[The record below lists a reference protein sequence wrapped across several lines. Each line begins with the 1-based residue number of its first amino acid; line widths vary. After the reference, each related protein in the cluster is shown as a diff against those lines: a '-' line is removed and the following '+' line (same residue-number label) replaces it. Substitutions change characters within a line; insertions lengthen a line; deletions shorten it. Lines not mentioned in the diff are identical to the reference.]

1 MTKENLFKALKGIIA
16 IGELKEPE
24 SYVLAIIDPK
34 NEKERFVV
42 PMIRKE
48 GVGTAY
54 IDPSVYTDAQDEE
67 ISDIVRTLNEEKIFP
82 IFKYTPRS
90 KACKESYDHTVV
102 RFIKPSGIKQVLPKH
117 LKETLEK
124 YGYTVDPSG
133 AGKSP
138 YTPRD
143 YGTQVKDNPDF
154 QMQYDAEKKML
165 EDSKAS
171 FETLPREVRLQYE
184 TVEAGAKDGILF
196 VGPTG
201 TGKTWISMAL
211 AVKAGAHREDIQI
224 TATTQPED
232 LIGSPAVDTRPDA
245 QGKFRFIEGPLL
257 KAYYLGYVISIQEV
271 NYATFGANSCLN
283 RFLDGTLQI
292 EVNGTVYHRHPNFVA
307 YLTMNAGYE
316 DTNKLNKALKNR
328 FTIVQI
334 PPLTE
339 LEYCRRLAN
348 FSEYLGHRIS
358 DNFAKEIFKFSNVM
372 QKIVVSAGWHE
383 SVDYSLRNATA
394 LLKTI
399 LLKNRNFEDFSLAVH
414 SEYLNL
420 LSCDND
426 NSLKLQEF
434 KKSEEVVNYIKKLYE
449 FYDFSEAEEAG
460 DLDFD
465 LSDLFKVEE
474 KPEETKEEEKVMDDL
489 YKRFDL

>member
-1 MTKENLFKALKGIIA
+1 MKLNLQEVANVDEKFSTIEGAIEGSTRLQMLGGAGALYGSNTMQMLYESLSDPEALYERMTKMFADQATFDRKT
-16 IGELKEPE
+16 GEARISPFQQ
-24 SYVLAIIDPK
+24 AIIREQARAMGM
-34 NEKERFVV
+34 NETEAVSNAKQQAKLGAIESDFRKFVPGVYAAASPEQKEA
-42 PMIRKE
+42 I
-48 GVGTAY
+48 
-54 IDPSVYTDAQDEE
+54 
-67 ISDIVRTLNEEKIFP
+67 LN
-82 IFKYTPRS
+82 
-90 KACKESYDHTVV
+90 KAE
-102 RFIKPSGIKQVLPKH
+102 
-117 LKETLEK
+117 
-124 YGYTVDPSG
+124 
-133 AGKSP
+133 
-138 YTPRD
+138 
-143 YGTQVKDNPDF
+143 
-154 QMQYDAEKKML
+154 YDAEKKML

-339 LEYCRRLAN
+339 MEYCRRLTN

-372 QKIVVSAGWHE
+372 QKIVNSAGWHE

-460 DLDFD
+460 DLDFSFD
-465 LSDLFKVEE
+465 DLFKVEE
-474 KPEETKEEEKVMDDL
+474 KPEEAKEEEKVMDDL